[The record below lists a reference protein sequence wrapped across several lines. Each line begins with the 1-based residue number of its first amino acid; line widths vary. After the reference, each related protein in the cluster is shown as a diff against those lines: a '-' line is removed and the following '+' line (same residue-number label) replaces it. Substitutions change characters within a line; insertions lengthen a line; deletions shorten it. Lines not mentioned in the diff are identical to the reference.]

1 MVPSLKK
8 LAALDS
14 RNNYAHLGT
23 SRAASMG
30 ALSEPITVLIFIM
43 FGVISKTHNP
53 YVINNVFQ
61 SSISWYY
68 SLTHW
73 FTAFAFFMVLLI
85 EIGSFVSDKA
95 VPAMSNTDELIKK
108 LGNLDNYSVLIPNK
122 KGLDKAKDNGVK
134 EICTVLCVT
143 DSMNKKNINQTVHE
157 TLNDLR
163 EIFTEGLKNGIR
175 TKCYVSV
182 AYHCPYEGKVDAVYV
197 NDVIGQLIDYQVDEL
212 VIADT
217 IGAANPKEVNSLLS
231 SLKSQYKDTNFSC
244 HFHDTRALGLAN
256 VYASLV
262 AGINKFDSCI
272 GGLGG
277 CPFAPKSSGNLATED
292 LVSMLEMMNITTGV
306 NLDKLIESREL
317 ASEYTSLSLKG
328 RMI

>member
-1 MVPSLKK
+1 MDKVTINEVGPRDGLQNIENILSVDKRLKLIRSLEQ
-8 LAALDS
+8 A
-14 RNNYAHLGT
+14 GI
-23 SRAASMG
+23 
-30 ALSEPITVLIFIM
+30 E
-43 FGVISKTHNP
+43 
-53 YVINNVFQ
+53 
-61 SSISWYY
+61 
-68 SLTHW
+68 
-73 FTAFAFFMVLLI
+73 LI
-85 EIGSFVSDKA
+85 EIGSFVNDKA
-95 VPAMSNTDELIKK
+95 VPAMSNTDELINK
-108 LGNLDNYSVLIPNK
+108 LGNIDNYSVLIPNK

-143 DSMNKKNINQTVHE
+143 DSMNQKNINQTVQE
-157 TLNDLR
+157 TLNDLKG
-163 EIFTEGLKNGIR
+163 IFKEGLKKGIR

-217 IGAANPKEVNSLLS
+217 IGAANPKEANSLLS

-262 AGINKFDSCI
+262 AGVNKFDSCI

-277 CPFAPKSSGNLATED
+277 CPFAPNSSGNLATED

-306 NLDKLIESREL
+306 NLDKLIHSREL
-317 ASEYTSLSLKG
+317 ASKYTSLPLKG
-328 RMI
+328 RMF

>member
-1 MVPSLKK
+1 MDKVTVNEVGPRDGLQ
-8 LAALDS
+8 
-14 RNNYAHLGT
+14 NIENI
-23 SRAASMG
+23 
-30 ALSEPITVLIFIM
+30 LSVDERLRLIRSFEQAGIE
-43 FGVISKTHNP
+43 
-53 YVINNVFQ
+53 
-61 SSISWYY
+61 
-68 SLTHW
+68 
-73 FTAFAFFMVLLI
+73 LI
-85 EIGSFVSDKA
+85 EIGSFVNDKT
-95 VPAMSNTDELIKK
+95 VPAMSNTDELINK
-108 LGNLDNYSVLIPNK
+108 LGNIDNYSVLIPNK

-143 DSMNKKNINQTVHE
+143 DSMNQKNINQTVQE
-157 TLNDLR
+157 TLNDLK
-163 EIFTEGLKNGIR
+163 EIFKEGLRNGIR

-182 AYHCPYEGKVDAVYV
+182 AYHCPYEGKVDAAYV
-197 NDVIGQLIDYQVDEL
+197 NDVIGQLIDYQVEEL

-217 IGAANPKEVNSLLS
+217 IGAANPKEVTSLLS
-231 SLKSQYKDTNFSC
+231 SLKSQYKDTSFSC

-277 CPFAPKSSGNLATED
+277 CPFAPNSSGNLATED
-292 LVSMLEMMNITTGV
+292 LVSMLEMMNIQTGV
-306 NLDKLIESREL
+306 NLDKLIHSREL

>member
-1 MVPSLKK
+1 MDKVTINEVGPRDGLQNIENILSVDKRLKLIRSLEQ
-8 LAALDS
+8 A
-14 RNNYAHLGT
+14 GI
-23 SRAASMG
+23 
-30 ALSEPITVLIFIM
+30 E
-43 FGVISKTHNP
+43 
-53 YVINNVFQ
+53 
-61 SSISWYY
+61 
-68 SLTHW
+68 
-73 FTAFAFFMVLLI
+73 LI
-85 EIGSFVSDKA
+85 EIGSFVNDKA
-95 VPAMSNTDELIKK
+95 VPAMSNTDELINK
-108 LGNLDNYSVLIPNK
+108 LGNIDNYSVLIPNK

-143 DSMNKKNINQTVHE
+143 DSMNQKNINQTVQE
-157 TLNDLR
+157 TLNDLK
-163 EIFTEGLKNGIR
+163 EIFKEGLRNGIR

-182 AYHCPYEGKVDAVYV
+182 AYHCPYEGKVDAAYV
-197 NDVIGQLIDYQVDEL
+197 NDIIGQLIDYQVEEL

-217 IGAANPKEVNSLLS
+217 IGAANPKEVTNLLS
-231 SLKSQYKDTNFSC
+231 SLKSQYKDTSFSC

-277 CPFAPKSSGNLATED
+277 CPFAPNSSGNLATED
-292 LVSMLEMMNITTGV
+292 LVSMLEMMNIKTGV
-306 NLDKLIESREL
+306 NLDKLIHSREL

>member
-1 MVPSLKK
+1 MDKVTINEVGPRDGLQNIENILSVDKRLKLIRSLEQ
-8 LAALDS
+8 A
-14 RNNYAHLGT
+14 GI
-23 SRAASMG
+23 
-30 ALSEPITVLIFIM
+30 E
-43 FGVISKTHNP
+43 
-53 YVINNVFQ
+53 
-61 SSISWYY
+61 
-68 SLTHW
+68 
-73 FTAFAFFMVLLI
+73 LI
-85 EIGSFVSDKA
+85 EIGSFVNDKA
-95 VPAMSNTDELIKK
+95 VPAMSNTDELINK
-108 LGNLDNYSVLIPNK
+108 LGNIDNYSVLIPNK

-143 DSMNKKNINQTVHE
+143 DSMNQKNINQTVQE
-157 TLNDLR
+157 TLNDLKV
-163 EIFTEGLKNGIR
+163 IFKEGLKKGIR

-277 CPFAPKSSGNLATED
+277 CPFAPNSSGNLATED

>member
-1 MVPSLKK
+1 MDKVTVNEVGPRDGLQNIENILSVDERLSLI
-8 LAALDS
+8 
-14 RNNYAHLGT
+14 R
-23 SRAASMG
+23 
-30 ALSEPITVLIFIM
+30 
-43 FGVISKTHNP
+43 
-53 YVINNVFQ
+53 
-61 SSISWYY
+61 
-68 SLTHW
+68 SLEQ
-73 FTAFAFFMVLLI
+73 AGIELI
-85 EIGSFVSDKA
+85 EIGSFVNDKA
-95 VPAMSNTDELIKK
+95 VPAMSNTDELINK
-108 LGNLDNYSVLIPNK
+108 LGNIDNYSVLIPNK

-143 DSMNKKNINQTVHE
+143 DSMNQKNINQTVQE
-157 TLNDLR
+157 TLNDLK
-163 EIFTEGLKNGIR
+163 EIFKEGLRNGIR

-182 AYHCPYEGKVDAVYV
+182 AYHCPYEGKVDAAYV
-197 NDVIGQLIDYQVDEL
+197 NDVIGQLIDYQVEEI

-217 IGAANPKEVNSLLS
+217 IGAANPKEVTSLLS
-231 SLKSQYKDTNFSC
+231 SLKSQYKDTSFSC

-277 CPFAPKSSGNLATED
+277 CPFAPNSSGNLATED
-292 LVSMLEMMNITTGV
+292 LVSMLEMMNIQTGV
-306 NLDKLIESREL
+306 NLDKLIHSREL

>member
-1 MVPSLKK
+1 MDKVTVNEVGPRDGLQNIQNILSVDERLRLIRSLEQ
-8 LAALDS
+8 A
-14 RNNYAHLGT
+14 GI
-23 SRAASMG
+23 
-30 ALSEPITVLIFIM
+30 E
-43 FGVISKTHNP
+43 
-53 YVINNVFQ
+53 
-61 SSISWYY
+61 
-68 SLTHW
+68 
-73 FTAFAFFMVLLI
+73 LI
-85 EIGSFVSDKA
+85 EIGSFVNDKT
-95 VPAMSNTDELIKK
+95 VPAMSNTDELINK
-108 LGNLDNYSVLIPNK
+108 LGNIDNYSVLIPNK

-143 DSMNKKNINQTVHE
+143 DSMNQKNINQTVQE
-157 TLNDLR
+157 TLNDLKG
-163 EIFTEGLKNGIR
+163 IFKEGLKKGIR

-197 NDVIGQLIDYQVDEL
+197 NDVIGQLIDYQVEEL

-277 CPFAPKSSGNLATED
+277 CPFAPNSSGNLATED

>member
-1 MVPSLKK
+1 MDKVTINEVGPRDGLQNIENILSVDKRLKLIRSLEQ
-8 LAALDS
+8 A
-14 RNNYAHLGT
+14 GI
-23 SRAASMG
+23 
-30 ALSEPITVLIFIM
+30 E
-43 FGVISKTHNP
+43 
-53 YVINNVFQ
+53 
-61 SSISWYY
+61 
-68 SLTHW
+68 
-73 FTAFAFFMVLLI
+73 LI
-85 EIGSFVSDKA
+85 EIGSFVNDKA
-95 VPAMSNTDELIKK
+95 VPAMSNTDELINK
-108 LGNLDNYSVLIPNK
+108 LGNIDNYSVLIPNK

-143 DSMNKKNINQTVHE
+143 DSMNQKNINQTVQE
-157 TLNDLR
+157 TLNDLKG
-163 EIFTEGLKNGIR
+163 IFKEGLKKGIR

-277 CPFAPKSSGNLATED
+277 CPFALNSSGNLATED

>member
-1 MVPSLKK
+1 MDKVTVNEVGPRDGLQNIQNILSVDERLRLIRSLEQ
-8 LAALDS
+8 A
-14 RNNYAHLGT
+14 GI
-23 SRAASMG
+23 
-30 ALSEPITVLIFIM
+30 E
-43 FGVISKTHNP
+43 
-53 YVINNVFQ
+53 
-61 SSISWYY
+61 
-68 SLTHW
+68 
-73 FTAFAFFMVLLI
+73 LI
-85 EIGSFVSDKA
+85 EIGSFVNDKA
-95 VPAMSNTDELIKK
+95 VPAMSNTDELINK
-108 LGNLDNYSVLIPNK
+108 LGNIDNYSVLIPNK

-143 DSMNKKNINQTVHE
+143 DSMNQKNINQTVQE
-157 TLNDLR
+157 TLNDLK
-163 EIFTEGLKNGIR
+163 EIFKEGLRNGIR

-182 AYHCPYEGKVDAVYV
+182 AYHCPYEGKVDAAYV
-197 NDVIGQLIDYQVDEL
+197 NDIIGQLIDYQVEEL

-217 IGAANPKEVNSLLS
+217 IGAANPKEVTNLLS
-231 SLKSQYKDTNFSC
+231 SLKSQYKDTSFSC

-277 CPFAPKSSGNLATED
+277 CPFAPNSSGNLATED

>member
-1 MVPSLKK
+1 MDKVTINEVGPRDGLQNIENILSVDKRLKLIRSLEQ
-8 LAALDS
+8 A
-14 RNNYAHLGT
+14 GI
-23 SRAASMG
+23 
-30 ALSEPITVLIFIM
+30 E
-43 FGVISKTHNP
+43 
-53 YVINNVFQ
+53 
-61 SSISWYY
+61 
-68 SLTHW
+68 
-73 FTAFAFFMVLLI
+73 LI
-85 EIGSFVSDKA
+85 EIGSFVNDKA
-95 VPAMSNTDELIKK
+95 VPAMSNTDELINK

-122 KGLDKAKDNGVK
+122 KGLYKAKDNGVK

-143 DSMNKKNINQTVHE
+143 DSMNKKNINQTVQE
-157 TLNDLR
+157 TLNDLKD
-163 EIFTEGLKNGIR
+163 IFKEGLKIGIR

-182 AYHCPYEGKVDAVYV
+182 AYHCPYEGKVDAAYV

-217 IGAANPKEVNSLLS
+217 IGAANPKEVSSLLS

-262 AGINKFDSCI
+262 AGVIKFDSCI

-277 CPFAPKSSGNLATED
+277 CPFAPNSSGNLATED

-306 NLDKLIESREL
+306 NLDKLIHSREL

>member
-1 MVPSLKK
+1 MDKVTVNEVGPRDGLQNIETILSVDERLRLIRSLEQ
-8 LAALDS
+8 A
-14 RNNYAHLGT
+14 GI
-23 SRAASMG
+23 
-30 ALSEPITVLIFIM
+30 E
-43 FGVISKTHNP
+43 
-53 YVINNVFQ
+53 
-61 SSISWYY
+61 
-68 SLTHW
+68 
-73 FTAFAFFMVLLI
+73 LI
-85 EIGSFVSDKA
+85 EIGSFVNDKA
-95 VPAMSNTDELIKK
+95 VPAMSNTDELINK
-108 LGNLDNYSVLIPNK
+108 LGNIDNYSVLIPNK

-143 DSMNKKNINQTVHE
+143 DSMNQKNINQTVQE
-157 TLNDLR
+157 TLNDLK
-163 EIFTEGLKNGIR
+163 EIFKEGIRNGIR

-182 AYHCPYEGKVDAVYV
+182 AYHCPYEGKVDAAYV
-197 NDVIGQLIDYQVDEL
+197 NDVIGQLIDYQVEEL

-217 IGAANPKEVNSLLS
+217 IGAANPKEVTSLLS
-231 SLKSQYKDTNFSC
+231 SLKSQYKDTSFSC

-277 CPFAPKSSGNLATED
+277 CPFAPNSSGNLATED
-292 LVSMLEMMNITTGV
+292 LVSMLEMMNIKTGV
-306 NLDKLIESREL
+306 NLDKLIHSREL

>member
-1 MVPSLKK
+1 MDKVTVNEVGPRDGLQNIENILSVDKRLKLIRSLEQ
-8 LAALDS
+8 A
-14 RNNYAHLGT
+14 GI
-23 SRAASMG
+23 
-30 ALSEPITVLIFIM
+30 E
-43 FGVISKTHNP
+43 
-53 YVINNVFQ
+53 
-61 SSISWYY
+61 
-68 SLTHW
+68 
-73 FTAFAFFMVLLI
+73 LI
-85 EIGSFVSDKA
+85 EIGSFVNDKA
-95 VPAMSNTDELIKK
+95 VPAMSNTDELINK
-108 LGNLDNYSVLIPNK
+108 LGNIDNYSVLIPNK

-143 DSMNKKNINQTVHE
+143 DSMNQKNINQTVQE
-157 TLNDLR
+157 TLNDLKG
-163 EIFTEGLKNGIR
+163 IFKEGLKKGIR

-277 CPFAPKSSGNLATED
+277 CPFAPNSSGNLATED

>member
-1 MVPSLKK
+1 MDKVTVNEVGPRDGLQNIENILSVDERLRLIRSLEQ
-8 LAALDS
+8 A
-14 RNNYAHLGT
+14 GI
-23 SRAASMG
+23 
-30 ALSEPITVLIFIM
+30 E
-43 FGVISKTHNP
+43 
-53 YVINNVFQ
+53 
-61 SSISWYY
+61 
-68 SLTHW
+68 
-73 FTAFAFFMVLLI
+73 LI
-85 EIGSFVSDKA
+85 EIGSFVNDKT
-95 VPAMSNTDELIKK
+95 VPAMSNTDELINK
-108 LGNLDNYSVLIPNK
+108 LGNIENYSVLIPNK

-143 DSMNKKNINQTVHE
+143 DSMNQKNINQTVQE
-157 TLNDLR
+157 TLNDLK
-163 EIFTEGLKNGIR
+163 EIFKEGLRNGIR

-182 AYHCPYEGKVDAVYV
+182 AYHCPYEGKVDAAYV
-197 NDVIGQLIDYQVDEL
+197 NDVIGQLIDYQVEEI

-217 IGAANPKEVNSLLS
+217 IGAANPKEVTSLLS
-231 SLKSQYKDTNFSC
+231 SLKSQYKDTSFSC

-277 CPFAPKSSGNLATED
+277 CPFAPNSSGNLATED
-292 LVSMLEMMNITTGV
+292 LVSMLEMMNIKTGV
-306 NLDKLIESREL
+306 NLDKLIHSREL

>member
-1 MVPSLKK
+1 M
-8 LAALDS
+8 
-14 RNNYAHLGT
+14 
-23 SRAASMG
+23 
-30 ALSEPITVLIFIM
+30 
-43 FGVISKTHNP
+43 
-53 YVINNVFQ
+53 
-61 SSISWYY
+61 
-68 SLTHW
+68 
-73 FTAFAFFMVLLI
+73 
-85 EIGSFVSDKA
+85 
-95 VPAMSNTDELIKK
+95 
-108 LGNLDNYSVLIPNK
+108 
-122 KGLDKAKDNGVK
+122 
-134 EICTVLCVT
+134 
-143 DSMNKKNINQTVHE
+143 
-157 TLNDLR
+157 
-163 EIFTEGLKNGIR
+163 
-175 TKCYVSV
+175 
-182 AYHCPYEGKVDAVYV
+182 DAVYV
-197 NDVIGQLIDYQVDEL
+197 NDVIGQLIDYKVDEL

-277 CPFAPKSSGNLATED
+277 CPFAPHSSGNLATED

>member
-1 MVPSLKK
+1 MDKVTVNEVGPRDGLQNIENILSVDERLRLIRSLEQ
-8 LAALDS
+8 A
-14 RNNYAHLGT
+14 GI
-23 SRAASMG
+23 
-30 ALSEPITVLIFIM
+30 E
-43 FGVISKTHNP
+43 
-53 YVINNVFQ
+53 
-61 SSISWYY
+61 
-68 SLTHW
+68 
-73 FTAFAFFMVLLI
+73 LI
-85 EIGSFVSDKA
+85 EIGSFVNDKA
-95 VPAMSNTDELIKK
+95 VPAMSNTDELINK
-108 LGNLDNYSVLIPNK
+108 LGNIDNYSVLIPNK

-143 DSMNKKNINQTVHE
+143 DSMNQKNINQTVQE
-157 TLNDLR
+157 TLNDLK
-163 EIFTEGLKNGIR
+163 EIFKEGLRNGIR

-182 AYHCPYEGKVDAVYV
+182 AYHCPYEGKVDAAYV
-197 NDVIGQLIDYQVDEL
+197 NDVIGQLIDYQVEEL

-217 IGAANPKEVNSLLS
+217 IGAANPKEVTSLLS
-231 SLKSQYKDTNFSC
+231 SLKSQYKDTSFSC

-277 CPFAPKSSGNLATED
+277 CPFAPNSSGNLATED
-292 LVSMLEMMNITTGV
+292 LVSMLEMMNIKTGV
-306 NLDKLIESREL
+306 DLDKLIHSREL

>member
-1 MVPSLKK
+1 MDKVTVNEVGPRDGLQNIENILSVEERLRLIRSLEQ
-8 LAALDS
+8 A
-14 RNNYAHLGT
+14 GI
-23 SRAASMG
+23 
-30 ALSEPITVLIFIM
+30 E
-43 FGVISKTHNP
+43 
-53 YVINNVFQ
+53 
-61 SSISWYY
+61 
-68 SLTHW
+68 
-73 FTAFAFFMVLLI
+73 LI
-85 EIGSFVSDKA
+85 EIGSFVNDKA
-95 VPAMSNTDELIKK
+95 VPAMSNTDELINK
-108 LGNLDNYSVLIPNK
+108 LGNIDNYSVLIPNK

-143 DSMNKKNINQTVHE
+143 DSMNQKNINQTVQE
-157 TLNDLR
+157 TLNDLKG
-163 EIFTEGLKNGIR
+163 IFKEGLKKGIR

-277 CPFAPKSSGNLATED
+277 CPFAPNSSGNLATED

>member
-1 MVPSLKK
+1 MDKVTVNEVGPRDGLQNIENILSVDERLRLIRSLEQ
-8 LAALDS
+8 A
-14 RNNYAHLGT
+14 GI
-23 SRAASMG
+23 
-30 ALSEPITVLIFIM
+30 E
-43 FGVISKTHNP
+43 
-53 YVINNVFQ
+53 
-61 SSISWYY
+61 
-68 SLTHW
+68 
-73 FTAFAFFMVLLI
+73 LI
-85 EIGSFVSDKA
+85 EIGSFVNDKA
-95 VPAMSNTDELIKK
+95 VPAMSNTDELINK
-108 LGNLDNYSVLIPNK
+108 LGNIDNYSVLIPNK

-143 DSMNKKNINQTVHE
+143 DSMNQKNINQTVQE
-157 TLNDLR
+157 TLNDLK
-163 EIFTEGLKNGIR
+163 EIFKEGLRNGIR

-182 AYHCPYEGKVDAVYV
+182 AYHCPYEGKVDAAYV
-197 NDVIGQLIDYQVDEL
+197 NDVIGQLIDYQVEEL

-217 IGAANPKEVNSLLS
+217 IGAANPKEVTSLLS
-231 SLKSQYKDTNFSC
+231 SLKSQYKDTSFSC

-277 CPFAPKSSGNLATED
+277 CPFAPNSSGNLATED

>member
-1 MVPSLKK
+1 MDKVTVNEVGPRDGLQNIENILSVEERLRLIRSLEQ
-8 LAALDS
+8 A
-14 RNNYAHLGT
+14 GI
-23 SRAASMG
+23 
-30 ALSEPITVLIFIM
+30 E
-43 FGVISKTHNP
+43 
-53 YVINNVFQ
+53 
-61 SSISWYY
+61 
-68 SLTHW
+68 
-73 FTAFAFFMVLLI
+73 LI
-85 EIGSFVSDKA
+85 EIGSFVNDKA
-95 VPAMSNTDELIKK
+95 VPAMSNTDELINK
-108 LGNLDNYSVLIPNK
+108 LGNIDNYSVLIPNK
-122 KGLDKAKDNGVK
+122 KGLNKAKDNGVK

-143 DSMNKKNINQTVHE
+143 DSMNQKNINQTVQE
-157 TLNDLR
+157 TLNDLK
-163 EIFTEGLKNGIR
+163 EIFKEGIRNGIR

-182 AYHCPYEGKVDAVYV
+182 AYHCPYEGKVDAAYV
-197 NDVIGQLIDYQVDEL
+197 NDVIGQLIDYQVEEI

-277 CPFAPKSSGNLATED
+277 CPFAPNSSGNLATED
-292 LVSMLEMMNITTGV
+292 LVSMLEMMNIKTGV
-306 NLDKLIESREL
+306 NLDKLIHSREL

>member
-1 MVPSLKK
+1 MDKVTINEVGPRDGLQNIENILSVDKRLKLIRSLEQ
-8 LAALDS
+8 A
-14 RNNYAHLGT
+14 GI
-23 SRAASMG
+23 
-30 ALSEPITVLIFIM
+30 E
-43 FGVISKTHNP
+43 
-53 YVINNVFQ
+53 
-61 SSISWYY
+61 
-68 SLTHW
+68 
-73 FTAFAFFMVLLI
+73 LI
-85 EIGSFVSDKA
+85 EIGSFVNDKA
-95 VPAMSNTDELIKK
+95 VPAMSNTDELINK
-108 LGNLDNYSVLIPNK
+108 LGNIDNYSVLIPNK

-143 DSMNKKNINQTVHE
+143 DSMNQKNINQTVQE
-157 TLNDLR
+157 TLNDLKG
-163 EIFTEGLKNGIR
+163 IFKEGLKKGIR

-262 AGINKFDSCI
+262 EGINKFDACI

-277 CPFAPKSSGNLATED
+277 CPFAPNSSGNLATED
-292 LVSMLEMMNITTGV
+292 LVSMLDMMNIKTGID
-306 NLDKLIESREL
+306 LDKLINTREL
-317 ASEYTSLSLKG
+317 VSEFTHLSLKG

>member
-1 MVPSLKK
+1 MDKVTINEVGPRDGLQNIENILSVDKRLKLIRSLEQ
-8 LAALDS
+8 A
-14 RNNYAHLGT
+14 GI
-23 SRAASMG
+23 
-30 ALSEPITVLIFIM
+30 E
-43 FGVISKTHNP
+43 
-53 YVINNVFQ
+53 
-61 SSISWYY
+61 
-68 SLTHW
+68 
-73 FTAFAFFMVLLI
+73 LI
-85 EIGSFVSDKA
+85 EIGSFVNDKT
-95 VPAMSNTDELIKK
+95 VPAMSNTDELINK
-108 LGNLDNYSVLIPNK
+108 LGNIDNYSVLIPNK

-143 DSMNKKNINQTVHE
+143 DSMNQKNINQTVQE
-157 TLNDLR
+157 TLNDLKG
-163 EIFTEGLKNGIR
+163 IFKEGLKKGIR

-277 CPFAPKSSGNLATED
+277 CPFAPNSSGNLATED

>member
-1 MVPSLKK
+1 MDKVTVNEVGPRDGLQNIENILSVEERLRLIRSLEQ
-8 LAALDS
+8 A
-14 RNNYAHLGT
+14 GI
-23 SRAASMG
+23 
-30 ALSEPITVLIFIM
+30 E
-43 FGVISKTHNP
+43 
-53 YVINNVFQ
+53 
-61 SSISWYY
+61 
-68 SLTHW
+68 
-73 FTAFAFFMVLLI
+73 LI
-85 EIGSFVSDKA
+85 EIGSFVNDKT
-95 VPAMSNTDELIKK
+95 VPAMSNTDELINK
-108 LGNLDNYSVLIPNK
+108 LGNIDNYSVLIPNK

-143 DSMNKKNINQTVHE
+143 DSMNQKNINQTVQE
-157 TLNDLR
+157 TLNDLKG
-163 EIFTEGLKNGIR
+163 IFKEGLKKGIR

-277 CPFAPKSSGNLATED
+277 CPFAPNSSGNLATED